1 MVGSLKPQMEWR
13 RLVVNGNVLTMPN
26 RISGCLIAQAIGS
39 LKPSQTQVGQAFMPD
54 AVMLWRIK

>member
-1 MVGSLKPQMEWR
+1 MEWR

>member
-1 MVGSLKPQMEWR
+1 MKRQ
-13 RLVVNGNVLTMPN
+13 RLIANGNVLTVPN

-39 LKPSQTQVGQAFMPD
+39 LKPSQTQVGRAFMPD